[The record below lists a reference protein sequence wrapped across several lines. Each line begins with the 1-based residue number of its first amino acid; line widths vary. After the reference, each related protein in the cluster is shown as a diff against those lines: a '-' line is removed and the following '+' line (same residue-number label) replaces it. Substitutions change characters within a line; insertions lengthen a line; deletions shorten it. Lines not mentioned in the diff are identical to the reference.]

1 MELSLVLIKK
11 IKNHHITNNFY
22 MNKFTKEIIN
32 SVPVIAF
39 CGLITSIF
47 LGFTIV
53 FLEWTFKFLDWDV
66 NFGSLYLSLNIFQ
79 KLLVLWFLGI
89 PLYFVYKKIR
99 RT

>member
-1 MELSLVLIKK
+1 
-11 IKNHHITNNFY
+11 

-47 LGFTIV
+47 LGFTMEF
-53 FLEWTFKFLDWDV
+53 FLWIFKFLDFDV
-66 NFGSLYLSLNIFQ
+66 NFGSFFLSLNIFQ

-89 PLYFVYKKIR
+89 PLYFIYKKLR

>member
-1 MELSLVLIKK
+1 
-11 IKNHHITNNFY
+11 

-47 LGFTIV
+47 LGFTIE

-66 NFGSLYLSLNIFQ
+66 NFGSLYLPLNIFQ

-89 PLYFVYKKIR
+89 PLYFIYKKIR

>member
-1 MELSLVLIKK
+1 MKQVWLCLIK
-11 IKNHHITNNFY
+11 NLHITNNFQ
-22 MNKFTKEIIN
+22 MNKIIKEIIN

-47 LGFTIV
+47 LGFTIE
-53 FLEWTFKFLDWDV
+53 FLEWSFKFFNWDF

-89 PLYFVYKKIR
+89 PLYFVYKKISR
-99 RT
+99 P